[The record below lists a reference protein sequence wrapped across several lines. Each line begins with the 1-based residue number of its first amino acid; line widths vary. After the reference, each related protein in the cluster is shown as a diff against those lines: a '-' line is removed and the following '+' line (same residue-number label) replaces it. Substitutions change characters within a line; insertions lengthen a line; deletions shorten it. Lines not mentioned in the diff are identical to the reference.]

1 MLHLLLSTQSAGAVS
16 AASYGPCPW
25 ETAFGAMSGPGPDL
39 RVIAETV
46 AIRAKNFI
54 FNIIFII

>member
-1 MLHLLLSTQSAGAVS
+1 MVS

-25 ETAFGAMSGPGPDL
+25 ETAFGAISGPGPDL
-39 RVIAETV
+39 RVIAEAQ

-54 FNIIFII
+54 FNINFYNMD